1 MKRLQSK
8 ALPAIRID
16 RESAVPLHLQVTSE
30 LRRAIASGAIS
41 GRLPSSRALAHQAG
55 VSRNTVLRAYEA
67 LSEAGIVGARVGS
80 GTWRIVPRVGVLTRG
95 DLFRDSHYPFGA
107 RRVQD
112 PDGNVLLIHRR

>member
-1 MKRLQSK
+1 LKRLRSTL
-8 ALPAIRID
+8 LPAMRIERD
-16 RESAVPLHLQVTSE
+16 SSVSLHLQLTAE

-41 GRLPSSRALAHQAG
+41 GRLPSTRALAQHAG

-80 GTWRIVPRVGVLTRG
+80 GTWRIVPPVGVLTRA

-112 PDGNVLLIHRR
+112 PDGNVLHIHRR